1 MPLFLG
7 TSWSIWME
15 SDNIQGKSSGYV
27 FQELQK
33 IYTGFRGT
41 FLTGE
46 NEVPLCMAGR
56 ALPCLKMA
64 FECSNV
70 SLGII

>member
-1 MPLFLG
+1 
-7 TSWSIWME
+7 ME

-27 FQELQK
+27 LEALPKKKYRLIELQRK
-33 IYTGFRGT
+33 I
-41 FLTGE
+41 LTGE
-46 NEVPLCMAGR
+46 NEVPLCPAGR

-64 FECSNV
+64 LECSKV